1 MAFFGRR
8 GSSLFDYCI
17 INSGL
22 FQEFSSFYIRD
33 PNILSDHFLL
43 EILLFAKHFIERN
56 DIEKDHDFINRVYKW
71 DKCLK
76 DMYIE
81 SVSSA
86 TFRNSLFDLTHT
98 IRNADSKM
106 DVDVSLSLFIA
117 ASDKVCCPLF
127 GKAILSQTILV
138 KLSQNKIPY

>member
-1 MAFFGRR
+1 MSYFKNSRR
-8 GSSLFDYCI
+8 F
-17 INSGL
+17 
-22 FQEFSSFYIRD
+22 

-43 EILLFAKHFIERN
+43 EISLFAKHFIESN

-76 DMYIE
+76 DKYIE

-127 GKAILSQTILV
+127 GKTIFESNDTGKTFSKQNAVLNFDASCNDKRKKIQEV
-138 KLSQNKIPY
+138 KYI